1 MKRRSIVER
10 FDESAPRPRGRITG
24 GGAGPRKDVRGSS
37 ESDGESWFG
46 LLGGDRDLRSL
57 CETDVLH
64 FAVDWRSRWPLGDF
78 ECLSRLRLRLRFV
91 GSRLLERWR
100 DFRSRSLFL
109 RCRGDR
115 DRESGLRERLRR
127 CFECSLW
134 SLSAERSSSFSPSG
148 RDRASG
154 LLRRLSLLTS
164 PSLSRVF
171 GFPSPDNTPFHLPS
185 RSPSLFF
192 LLPTPSSRSF
202 PSSSLP
208 LFKPLSSPLNRA
220 LVSAFSFAS
229 SAALWLSAFL
239 TKFLRNLVLGFGAF
253 LSRLVAV
260 REDPSLL
267 ASASLRRSEM
277 MWSSS
282 MRGVSMVFGFV
293 TFNRS
298 S

>member
-1 MKRRSIVER
+1 VEGREGFEGFFVGLLLSWWWWSSGDLEWRFRSWGLFR
-10 FDESAPRPRGRITG
+10 
-24 GGAGPRKDVRGSS
+24 SS
-37 ESDGESWFG
+37 G
-46 LLGGDRDLRSL
+46 LLG
-57 CETDVLH
+57 
-64 FAVDWRSRWPLGDF
+64 
-78 ECLSRLRLRLRFV
+78 RF
-91 GSRLLERWR
+91 
-100 DFRSRSLFL
+100 DFRSRWLL
-109 RCRGDR
+109 RRWWCCGDL
-115 DRESGLRERLRR
+115 DREFGLCERLRR
-127 CFECSLW
+127 CFECSLC
-134 SLSAERSSSFSPSG
+134 SLPVERSPPFSPSG